1 MIVFSVVLLTTTSY
15 DLTNAINFVKI
26 CVQTLLI
33 YSVFLNLGIDEYIF
47 SSDNNDKVSFLKII
61 IQPFNSIKNKLIQR
75 VVNYEYTH
83 LNKNINNTLNEWFTD
98 RDAKNDKIGVFII
111 RLDRLVKKNKSS
123 EVDDGLISLYEDL
136 LYNLYINYKEDK
148 DIYIMDDLRNIVPD
162 FLVDKLGISIYDLS
176 QYISR
181 QAEIN
186 MSRKKI
192 KEEINKNIKDIKRDV
207 RDITEDQIIEELL
220 G

>member
-83 LNKNINNTLNEWFTD
+83 LNKNINNTLNEWFSN
-98 RDAKNDKIGVFII
+98 REAKNDKIGVFII

>member
-1 MIVFSVVLLTTTSY
+1 MDY
-15 DLTNAINFVKI
+15 K
-26 CVQTLLI
+26 
-33 YSVFLNLGIDEYIF
+33 
-47 SSDNNDKVSFLKII
+47 
-61 IQPFNSIKNKLIQR
+61 
-75 VVNYEYTH
+75 
-83 LNKNINNTLNEWFTD
+83 
-98 RDAKNDKIGVFII
+98 
-111 RLDRLVKKNKSS
+111 
-123 EVDDGLISLYEDL
+123 VDDGLISLYEDL